1 MAIDTA
7 TLETQLAE
15 AEVLLHKIL
24 MGEKVVRVGYD
35 GANTEFNRTN
45 APDIRRHIASLKRQL
60 GDTSVSPMSQ
70 RVIF

>member
-15 AEVLLHKIL
+15 AEAMLHKVL
-24 MGEKVVRVGYD
+24 MGEKVIRVGYD
-35 GANTEFNRTN
+35 GADTEFNRAS
-45 APDIRRHIASLKRQL
+45 APEIRRHIASLKRKL
-60 GDTSVSPMSQ
+60 GDTSVAPMSQ